1 MGKILICHLVIML
14 LALNVNRPVE
24 IKLEDGTHNVS
35 LARYR
40 KERVRNISNQSED
53 KVEWKQGES
62 QFSYEQKLELS
73 DERQE
78 TNNNEN
84 EVKSQK
90 LGYEEGSQVWNRNQ
104 KRIRSQKKLIK
115 EEIKNRGESK
125 GRRRQYRRN

>member
-115 EEIKNRGESK
+115 EEIKK
-125 GRRRQYRRN
+125 QRRIQRQKKAV

>member
-78 TNNNEN
+78 TNNKEN

-115 EEIKNRGESK
+115 EEIKK
-125 GRRRQYRRN
+125 QRRIQRQKKAV